1 MRSTLPWRSKKSKM
15 GGMEIGKEMGVNTWA
30 AFAGTDDNAVVDGD
44 FAVTE
49 DELQPALKTLRKGGI
64 NIVAIH
70 SHMTHE
76 NPRILFLHYWGRGS
90 AKDLANAVKGAL
102 LVTGLSGITATASR

>member
-1 MRSTLPWRSKKSKM
+1 
-15 GGMEIGKEMGVNTWA
+15 MEIGREIGVNTWA
-30 AFAGTDDNAVVDGD
+30 AFAGSDDNAVVDGD

-49 DELQPALKTLRKGGI
+49 NELQPALKTLRRAGI

-76 NPRILFLHYWGRGS
+76 NPRILFLHYWGKGS
-90 AKDLANAVKGAL
+90 AKDLANAVKSAL
-102 LVTGLSGITATASR
+102 LVTGLSGVTTTAAK